1 MQSMILTKFGDL
13 QPEPINRRIRNI
25 LGHCLWSA
33 AIKAVLVLPFVVTPA
48 FSAPRRLNPA
58 AFEASMEAGLY
69 GPEKKKIGIYGHE
82 FNVKP
87 MRCSVVDKGTISCQ
101 GQISHHLS
109 YRPDDQVYYTIEKEG
124 NTIKSIRKS
133 IDRGGLTPLV
143 APIASMFEFRS
154 PDGTIKAKL
163 TPEQAKEILQKLGTL
178 YDGRWEYASDFIIAN
193 LALRM
198 PGCPKYIA
206 NGGFNVRDHRVRMD
220 WEYADQSCYSASS
233 NPPHGFTQRECPAGQ
248 ARVTYTRPD
257 GTVVRDQRCRV
268 PFKGE

>member
-1 MQSMILTKFGDL
+1 MKNVILTKYGDL

-25 LGHCLWSA
+25 LSHCLWSA

-48 FSAPRRLNPA
+48 FSAPRLNPA

-69 GPEKKKIGIYGHE
+69 GPEKKKIDIYGHE

-101 GQISHHLS
+101 GHISHHLS
-109 YRPDDQVYYTIEKEG
+109 YRPDDQVYYTIVKEG
-124 NTIKSIRKS
+124 NVIKEVTKS
-133 IDRGGLTPLV
+133 VDKGGAAPLL
-143 APIASMFEFRS
+143 APIASVIAQAY
-154 PDGTIKAKL
+154 GIKGL
-163 TPEQAKEILQKLGTL
+163 TPEQATDVFQRLGRL
-178 YDGRWEYASDFIIAN
+178 LDGRWETSSDFIIAN
-193 LALRM
+193 LAIRM

-233 NPPHGFTQRECPAGQ
+233 NPPHGFTQQECPAGQ